1 MCRGRRR
8 RQMGCPQVHG
18 EHSRL
23 SWILLRR
30 RPQRAADCTLQ
41 TPRPGSPAQNSRGG
55 GDSVVPFI
63 IIILIPGLVL
73 PFVWRERE
81 RVELRIGR
89 RVQRPWREELLGSG
103 RLGLLNPG
111 G

>member
-41 TPRPGSPAQNSRGG
+41 TPRPGSPAQNMTDVKWTHPHGAARPNRGQF
-55 GDSVVPFI
+55 SKE
-63 IIILIPGLVL
+63 IP
-73 PFVWRERE
+73 
-81 RVELRIGR
+81 
-89 RVQRPWREELLGSG
+89 S
-103 RLGLLNPG
+103 
-111 G
+111 

>member
-1 MCRGRRR
+1 MEGGEE
-8 RQMGCPQVHG
+8 GCQ
-18 EHSRL
+18 
-23 SWILLRR
+23 
-30 RPQRAADCTLQ
+30 
-41 TPRPGSPAQNSRGG
+41 GSPAQNSRGG

-63 IIILIPGLVL
+63 IIIIIPGLVL